1 VSQVWF
7 ARVRS
12 LSGPGSRMAPVS
24 REGWMVVAGFVVAML
39 VGALL
44 FATLMAAG
52 NVALAVALFVLVAI
66 LAGGGFIWAAV
77 AHGDN
82 TRTAADY
89 RRMHQGDPT

>member
-12 LSGPGSRMAPVS
+12 LSGPGSRMTPVS
-24 REGWMVVAGFVVAML
+24 REGWMVVAGFVIAML

-44 FATLMAAG
+44 FAALMTAG
-52 NVALAVALFVLVAI
+52 SVVLGVALFALVAI
-66 LAGGGFIWAAV
+66 LAGGGFIWAAI

-82 TRTAADY
+82 QRTAADY
-89 RRMHQGDPT
+89 RRMGKGGST